1 MQRAHVFDR
10 DQAFAKLLADLKE
23 ELSHPELIDAQV
35 GQRGI
40 RHKIDRRAHD
50 ILAHRPDL
58 LDSVIGRRHLG
69 WRERVHLSLEHV
81 STSDLNSRSFASREG
96 ISTSPWRFGPEPEIR
111 LLD

>member
-50 ILAHRPDL
+50 GLAHSPDL
-58 LDSVIGRRHLG
+58 VDSVFCGHHLLG
-69 WRERVHLSLEHV
+69 WSCSDVHLLRAAVRFRDGEEDPDLAFKLSL
-81 STSDLNSRSFASREG
+81 
-96 ISTSPWRFGPEPEIR
+96 
-111 LLD
+111 LLDG